1 MKIDKGY
8 LFFNSVSVIYHI
20 LFTPLVI
27 RVFTHCKKYLSKKTY
42 SSKFLRSMEFPYA
55 IWDQDGCI
63 LHTL

>member
-27 RVFTHCKKYLSKKTY
+27 RVFTHCKKYLSKKNY
-42 SSKFLRSMEFPYA
+42 SSKF
-55 IWDQDGCI
+55 
-63 LHTL
+63 